1 MPKDRNIK
9 VDLVSNKKQIIEV
22 VQHEHGF
29 TLSLEVLIG
38 SASVVLTD
46 YTPIL
51 LVGARELIQANPI
64 SVEGNKAVFNI
75 TSNMTNLVTSNENN
89 LNTFTPLELVLYK
102 EGEQLSIV
110 NMYFKVL
117 KSLTDKADEAI
128 EAEDNFDII
137 QDILDAVGN
146 VDEIRSANEML
157 ETVQDEIDI
166 TNEKLDVLI
175 SLVDNVGDNV
185 VDIENSINNINL
197 ILGDIVGDENE

>member
-197 ILGDIVGDENE
+197 ILGDIVGDGNE